1 MNDETSPLLESARTT
16 MAMTKTR
23 RRNEN
28 NDYSSIASANS
39 QAVIETTTISS
50 PETCHEDS
58 PTGQQ
63 DLANEKEREDVP
75 ESNNENDDTLVID
88 IEEAIDRLGMGIFQF
103 QIVLACGLCFASDAM
118 EYLLLS
124 YLAVILQSQ
133 WNLSEGQSDFISS
146 VVFLGAMV
154 GTLVLT
160 PLGDRLG
167 RRIIF
172 AVTSATIS
180 CSGILSAFCT
190 TYPQI
195 LMARFMVG
203 FGIGG
208 LTVPYDTLG
217 EFMPSSRRGKN
228 MLSTSFFWIAASML
242 VPVFAWLT
250 VGRSNQKDNAETR
263 NESSE
268 EGSWRVFVMLCS
280 LPSVLSTA
288 LGIFFVPES
297 PRWLL
302 TRGRHEKSLEIL
314 RRAAAKNGKDPYL
327 AFPEGVRL
335 VDHNNGGTKMDAT
348 AQFSTSVHNG
358 DNTDGIG
365 DGIRRDGELQERR
378 RQETQKFQID
388 TEGNESSE
396 FAVAPASHRSC
407 PMCSNPKWRKISF
420 LLGGQWYGLTFMYYG
435 AIIAISIVFSNIKF
449 DDDDDDDSNGQ
460 DGQSFDFDYWAL
472 FISSS
477 AEIAGLTLAISMVDR
492 VGRVSTQVW
501 TYSLGGFCL
510 LLLGIL
516 DFYAGKDVEN
526 GVDQGEAA
534 VSERWHLILF
544 AFLSRMFIMVATSV
558 TWLHTAELLPTRF
571 RATGHGLA
579 NALGRVGGI
588 TCPFIISRDTSLRTI
603 GIVMFTVS
611 IATSTFVKHLP
622 ETTGKA
628 LGNFDVSLE
637 EQQAQG
643 QIGRPTLPGEQV
655 FVQNSSIES
664 SSSSSSLPADDD
676 ADEATGRRL
685 HDEDQTEEKDDER
698 IISSFEII

>member
-1 MNDETSPLLESARTT
+1 MNDEKSPLLESARTT
-16 MAMTKTR
+16 MAITKTR
-23 RRNEN
+23 RRNEKN
-28 NDYSSIASANS
+28 YSSIASASS
-39 QAVIETTTISS
+39 QAVIETTAISS

-58 PTGQQ
+58 PTRQ
-63 DLANEKEREDVP
+63 DPAKKKAREDVA
-75 ESNNENDDTLVID
+75 ENNNENDDALVID

-133 WNLSEGQSDFISS
+133 WSLSEGQSDFISS
-146 VVFLGAMV
+146 VVFLGAMM

-180 CSGILSAFCT
+180 CSGILSAFCS
-190 TYPQI
+190 TYRQI

-250 VGRSNQKDNAETR
+250 VGRSNHKDNVDAR
-263 NESSE
+263 YESSE

-302 TRGRHEKSLEIL
+302 TRGKHEKSLEIL
-314 RRAAAKNGKDPYL
+314 RQAAAKNGKDPYL

-335 VDHNNGGTKMDAT
+335 VDHNNGGTIMDAT
-348 AQFSTSVHNG
+348 TQSSTSVHNG
-358 DNTDGIG
+358 DNIDGIG
-365 DGIRRDGELQERR
+365 DGIRRDGEMHER
-378 RQETQKFQID
+378 RQETQKFRID
-388 TEGNESSE
+388 AEGNGSSE
-396 FAVAPASHRSC
+396 FEVAPASHPSC

-435 AIIAISIVFSNIKF
+435 AIIAISIVFSNIKYN
-449 DDDDDDDSNGQ
+449 DDDDDDINGQ

-501 TYSLGGFCL
+501 AYSLGGFCL

-516 DFYAGKDVEN
+516 DFYVGEDVKN
-526 GVDQGEAA
+526 GVNQGEAA

-571 RATGHGLA
+571 RATGHGLGK
-579 NALGRVGGI
+579 LLCSFCLSCCQI
-588 TCPFIISRDTSLRTI
+588 
-603 GIVMFTVS
+603 
-611 IATSTFVKHLP
+611 HL
-622 ETTGKA
+622 
-628 LGNFDVSLE
+628 F
-637 EQQAQG
+637 
-643 QIGRPTLPGEQV
+643 R
-655 FVQNSSIES
+655 F
-664 SSSSSSLPADDD
+664 
-676 ADEATGRRL
+676 
-685 HDEDQTEEKDDER
+685 
-698 IISSFEII
+698 